1 MFKLYVMLAV
11 FVCEH
16 FMLMNTFVLLLH
28 KYYCGACGPGRCIEH
43 LCGPSCGDRAPWSIH
58 FVEQN
63 SEGCAAM
70 GEEQAQRLP
79 RWFSTSFL
87 ELIDMTQDVEASWA
101 SYRTLNSIT
110 VDSCPK
116 KGPHRYEAQHM
127 KYISTKHK
135 DYKCYDHYR
144 SLQIVQ
150 EEHGHVRRHVYP
162 MEGVETY

>member
-1 MFKLYVMLAV
+1 MVLVVQADASNIYVVQAV
-11 FVCEH
+11 E
-16 FMLMNTFVLLLH
+16 TGLL
-28 KYYCGACGPGRCIEH
+28 GAFILSSRTPKDVQQWVKSKHNDFHAG
-43 LCGPSCGDRAPWSIH
+43 S
-58 FVEQN
+58 
-63 SEGCAAM
+63 
-70 GEEQAQRLP
+70 
-79 RWFSTSFL
+79 STSFL

-144 SLQIVQ
+144 SCRSLRKSMAMFGDMYTPWKELNILIKDN
-150 EEHGHVRRHVYP
+150 
-162 MEGVETY
+162 TYKIIDNNNK